1 MVLEINVSNDGKRGI
16 EGQVT
21 LSQSFCRYLGIA
33 VEWYWDR
40 TVSGS
45 NGIGVDI
52 CMFCLL
58 LLTSISFSSLFV
70 PVRHN
75 IAPPHTRTVPVCEL
89 ERHVCEILFRSQT
102 DPIDELDVA
111 ARGQGGIRGWQ
122 RKTRCGTV
130 VRDCKPGPRNG
141 GGGPQTISF
150 VEREVGERREGAEG
164 DGTLK
169 LKLNS

>member
-1 MVLEINVSNDGKRGI
+1 MA
-16 EGQVT
+16 
-21 LSQSFCRYLGIA
+21 LG
-33 VEWYWDR
+33 
-40 TVSGS
+40 
-45 NGIGVDI
+45 
-52 CMFCLL
+52 
-58 LLTSISFSSLFV
+58 SISVCSVFCFSLPSLSLLSLFQLD
-70 PVRHN
+70 
-75 IAPPHTRTVPVCEL
+75 IIYAPPHTRTVPVCEL